1 MNMKPSD
8 LSLYLVTD
16 RSWQGVRP
24 METLIGDLLDAG
36 VTFLQYR
43 EKNLSFEE
51 NLALAGA
58 LKAVAQKHRIPYVI
72 NDDVALALAVDAD
85 GVHVGQSD
93 LAAAAAREKIGSGK
107 ILGVSVQT
115 VAEALKAQSA
125 GADYLGV
132 GAVFP
137 TDTKKDAAE
146 VSFETLKA
154 ICEAVHIPVV
164 AIGGIQEANLSRL
177 GGTGIDGIAVISAIL
192 AQQDPAAAAKR
203 LRAGFDDMKAAS
215 AALKAAEAAT
225 IEPKTAERQGGSRP

>member
-1 MNMKPSD
+1 MRMKPSD

-16 RSWQGVRP
+16 RSWQGVKP
-24 METLIGDLLDAG
+24 METLIGELLEAG

-51 NLALAGA
+51 NLLLAGA
-58 LKAVAQKHRIPYVI
+58 LKKAAAKQGVPYVV

-93 LAAAAAREKIGSGK
+93 LAAAAARARIGSDK

-115 VAEALKAQSA
+115 VEDALKAQA
-125 GADYLGV
+125 DGADYLGV

-137 TDTKKDAAE
+137 TDTKQDAAE

-164 AIGGIQEANLSRL
+164 AIGGIQEANLAQLS
-177 GGTGIDGIAVISAIL
+177 GTGIDGIAVISAIL
-192 AQQDPAAAAKR
+192 AQKEPAAAAKR
-203 LRAGFDDMKAAS
+203 LRAGFERMKAAS
-215 AALKAAEAAT
+215 AVLKSAETALKAEETAT
-225 IEPKTAERQGGSRP
+225 NQGGN